1 MSSLTLYRT
10 LALVIALLTTHV
22 ATAQTVSIGVL
33 NQHHDHQEDAFW
45 SQTAQYLSKTLPGY
59 NFTIKLMGLECLNQA
74 IEKQQLAFVI
84 TNPAHI
90 VALQKTEDV
99 RPIAT
104 LQTRYQNQVS
114 SYLGAVLI
122 ARADRSKL
130 KRLSDLKNQSVM
142 AVSPAEFDGYQIIQ
156 RELLLAGLSPEK
168 DFFEMLF
175 TNGSQKNIVKAIL
188 NGEADIGIIRSGVLE
203 SMIAHK
209 ELKPGKIKIIH
220 PQTAPHYLPLHSSSM
235 LYPNWSVVK
244 LNHTEI
250 ALARQVAITL
260 KNMPKH
266 SSNLS
271 FDAHYGWT
279 QPADLDT
286 VNGLLQALKLPPYEP
301 SKEASLT
308 QILQEHESVA
318 LLILTFILVL
328 TVFTIRLSHVNRKLA
343 ASQSELAKHR
353 DNLEQQ
359 VIERTKELS
368 SVNRALEQ
376 DIQAR
381 EAIEETLRRSRSALQ
396 GFYEITVNPELSQH
410 EKLTELIKL
419 ARNHFGMDA
428 AFLYKIPPSELGADQ
443 QHFAL
448 CVADGDSSMEADF
461 LANVPIQFDKNE
473 SGEIKCVKN
482 ERDNKCYISLYVM
495 VENTPHCLL
504 AFVGNSKLNP
514 NIAQVDQ
521 ELLRLLSQWIGA
533 SIERQ
538 TIEDEREKY
547 RSQLG
552 KVTRLFTVGE
562 IASGLAHEINQPLT
576 ASINYISGSLRRLEE
591 TSDTHIKTGLQR
603 SLDSLNQATQIIRRM
618 RDFVQM
624 GIHREDTFDLVPLIK
639 RVLDLLETEY
649 GQQTISLKSAGTDH
663 PVFVIGDPVQIEQVI
678 LNLARNA
685 IEATLL
691 QAATAKEVVVS
702 LKSIDDQVE
711 ISVSDNGPG
720 IDDNELEHIFDAF
733 HSTKTDGMG
742 LGLAI
747 CRSIIETHNSRLDAR
762 NTDKGAEFLFR
773 LPHVST
779 PAPSTTRQRKT

>member
-1 MSSLTLYRT
+1 MNRLSLPNLYR
-10 LALVIALLTTHV
+10 ALVVIITLLISNM
-22 ATAQTVSIGVL
+22 AMAQTVSIGVL
-33 NQHHDHQEDAFW
+33 NQHHDHKEDAFW
-45 SQTAQYLSKTLPGY
+45 SQTAQYLSKNIPGY
-59 NFTIKLMGLECLNQA
+59 NFNIKLMGLECLGQA

-84 TNPAHI
+84 TSPAHI
-90 VALQKTEDV
+90 VALQKTADA

-114 SYLGAVLI
+114 SYLGGVLI
-122 ARADRSKL
+122 AHADRTKL

-142 AVSPAEFDGYQIIQ
+142 AVSPTEFDGYQIID
-156 RELLLAGLSPEK
+156 RELLQAGLSPEK

-188 NGEADIGIIRSGVLE
+188 NDEADIGIIRSGVLE
-203 SMIAHK
+203 NMIAHN
-209 ELKPGKIKIIH
+209 ELKPGQIKIIH
-220 PQTAPHYLPLHSSSM
+220 PQITSNYSPLHSSSI
-235 LYPNWSVVK
+235 LYPNWSLVK
-244 LNHTEI
+244 LNHTDI

-266 SSNLS
+266 ESNLS

-279 QPADLDT
+279 QPADLTT
-286 VNGLLQALKLPPYEP
+286 VNGLLQALKLPPYTP
-301 SKEASLT
+301 TKEVSLK
-308 QILQEHESVA
+308 QILQEHGSIA
-318 LLILTFILVL
+318 LLVLTFILVL
-328 TVFTIRLSHVNRKLA
+328 TIFIIRLSHVNRKLET
-343 ASQSELAKHR
+343 SQSELAKNR

-368 SVNRALEQ
+368 SVNNTLEQ
-376 DIQAR
+376 DILAR

-396 GFYEITVNPELSQH
+396 GFYEISVNPELTQH
-410 EKLTELIKL
+410 EKLTDLIKL
-419 ARNHFGMDA
+419 ARNHFGMEA
-428 AFLYKIPPSELGADQ
+428 AFLYKIPPSEAEQ
-443 QHFAL
+443 QHLNL
-448 CVADGDSSMEADF
+448 CVADGATFMEEDI
-461 LANVPIQFDKNE
+461 LANIPAHFDKNE

-482 ERDNKCYISLYVM
+482 EQDNKCYISLYVM
-495 VENTPHCLL
+495 VENIPHCLL

-521 ELLRLLSQWIGA
+521 ELLRLLSQWIGS

-576 ASINYISGSLRRLEE
+576 ASINYISGSLRRLED
-591 TSDTHIKTGLQR
+591 TSDSHIKTGLER
-603 SLDSLNQATQIIRRM
+603 SLGSLNQATQIIRRM

-624 GIHREDTFDLVPLIK
+624 GIHREDTFDMVPLIK
-639 RVLDLLETEY
+639 RVLDLLGTES
-649 GQQTISLKSAGTDH
+649 GQQPISLKSEGTDS

-678 LNLARNA
+678 LNLTRNA
-685 IEATLL
+685 IEATLSKPSK
-691 QAATAKEVVVS
+691 TNEVTVV
-702 LKSIDDQVE
+702 LKVIDDHVE
-711 ISVSDNGPG
+711 VSVFDNGPG

-733 HSTKTDGMG
+733 HSTKADGMG

-762 NTDKGAEFLFR
+762 NTDKGAEFFFK

-779 PAPSTTRQRKT
+779 PPISVTK